1 MLNFFNQIFKPI
13 KVRGENGEEGI
24 LEGNLEQFSIP
35 PEEIMKIKISE
46 ILDTVKQIKLN
57 L

>member
-1 MLNFFNQIFKPI
+1 M
-13 KVRGENGEEGI
+13 KVRGEDGEEGI
-24 LEGNLEQFSIP
+24 LEGTLEQFSIP

>member
-1 MLNFFNQIFKPI
+1 MLNFFDQIFKPI